1 MLICDDADAV
11 RRLLRLII
19 ELDPDLRV
27 VGEARDGREAITE
40 STRLEPDVVLLDLSM
55 PGLTGLEALPMI
67 KASVPATR
75 VIVFTGLSGSFIE
88 KEVIDAGA
96 DSFLQKG
103 ALPTAITGAV
113 KEVYATAREPVD
125 SGLAGAID

>member
-27 VGEARDGREAITE
+27 VGEARDGREAIIE

-55 PGLTGLEALPMI
+55 PGLSGLEALPMI
-67 KASVPATR
+67 KASAPAAR

-96 DSFLQKG
+96 DRFLQKG
-103 ALPTAITGAV
+103 ALPTAITSAV

-125 SGLAGAID
+125 SDFAGAVD